1 MKGNIE
7 ITPELLDNK
16 SAFSNEFFRGIA
28 QRTAPAPLELCEG
41 ISKDYLFPTFYGDV
55 SCSLAIFHC
64 DYEAARS
71 ILPDSRIEPVK
82 MTGGRSL
89 VILSCYEYRNV
100 EGIGPYNEIVM
111 NIPVVTRGSMNI
123 PVVTMLLGDKLKS
136 FGYYVFHMPVTSL
149 ENQIR
154 GHKIWGLP
162 KEVEQIDIDTEGGQ
176 SVTRAYQDSESPY
189 LELRVPASGGSKQT
203 FDVKSTIYSYLNS
216 DLLKSTTQFSGDFI
230 VSKNMKTLIKS
241 TEKAAIPVL
250 TLGEGEMADK
260 LRSLKIEEQAFQF
273 RYTPSMSA
281 CFDLPHGKLD

>member
-1 MKGNIE
+1 MKGNLE
-7 ITPELLDNK
+7 IAPELLDNK
-16 SAFSNEFFRGIA
+16 SAFTNAFFSGIP

-55 SCSLAIFHC
+55 SCALAIFHC
-64 DYEAARS
+64 DYEAARA

-100 EGIGPYNEIVM
+100 EGIAPYNEIVM

-149 ENQIR
+149 ENRIR

-162 KEVEQIDIDTEGGQ
+162 KEVERIDIDIEGGQ

-189 LELRVPASGGSKQT
+189 MELRVPTVGGSKQT
-203 FDVKSTIYSYLNS
+203 FDVKSTIYSRLGD
-216 DLLKSTTQFSGDFI
+216 DLLQSTTQFRGDFS
-230 VSKNMKTLIKS
+230 VTKNMKTLIGSSGKPAMPS
-241 TEKAAIPVL
+241 L
-250 TLGEGEMADK
+250 TLGEGESADK
-260 LRSLKIEEQAFQF
+260 LKSLKIEEQAFQF

-281 CFDLPHGKLD
+281 CFDMPYGKVD